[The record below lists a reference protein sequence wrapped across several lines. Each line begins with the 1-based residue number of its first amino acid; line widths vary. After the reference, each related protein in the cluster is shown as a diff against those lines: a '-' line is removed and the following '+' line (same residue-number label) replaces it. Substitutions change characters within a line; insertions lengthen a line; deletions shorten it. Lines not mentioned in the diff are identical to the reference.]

1 MPHIAT
7 QVTAVDSSELEQ
19 DLKELDAGVLK
30 DLAAKGPLLI
40 NGTSMTPAQIDAQL
54 KAYIGTIE
62 GTAAA
67 KQQYLA
73 SLVTRRNEQVEARNF
88 YLQVKR
94 AVVACFGPQAAELA
108 DFGLTPAKAVT
119 PKTAAEHAITE
130 AKKQLTRKA
139 RGTMSKKQKAAINPG
154 VGTPAAVIGPDGTLQ
169 AIAPTVVNGALPG
182 TAAGSSST
190 PANGA
195 PAPGATG
202 STVTAGK

>member
-7 QVTAVDSSELEQ
+7 QVTAVESSELEQ
-19 DLKELDAGVLK
+19 ELKELDAGVLK
-30 DLAAKGPLLI
+30 NLAAVGPLLI
-40 NGTSMTPAQIDAQL
+40 SGTSMTAAQIDAQL
-54 KAYIGTIE
+54 QAYIGTIE
-62 GTAAA
+62 ATAAA

-94 AVVACFGPQAAELA
+94 AVVACFGPQGAELA

-154 VGTPAAVIGPDGTLQ
+154 IGTPAAVISPDGALQ
-169 AIAPTVVNGALPG
+169 PIPAKVSDGVVPGSTATNG
-182 TAAGSSST
+182 T
-190 PANGA
+190 PAA
-195 PAPGATG
+195 GATG
-202 STVTAGK
+202 STTAAGS